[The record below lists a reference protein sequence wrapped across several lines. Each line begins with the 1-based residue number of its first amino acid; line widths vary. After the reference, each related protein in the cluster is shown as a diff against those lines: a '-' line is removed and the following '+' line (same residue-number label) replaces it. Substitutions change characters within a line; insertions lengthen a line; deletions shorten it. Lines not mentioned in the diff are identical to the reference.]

1 MKTKSIILT
10 VSAFLIATTLCACSS
25 NASTS
30 STPDSTPTTSGTST
44 TDNSS
49 DESSN
54 ESVESSNKS
63 DENSNNSSE
72 EQIDINSI
80 KAEVLTDKS
89 FWSKFGSITYDGKT
103 ISLSDDFDDL
113 KLCTDESIGN
123 EIIDRVTRQRLFDQK
138 VDFCSG
144 YEAIKNGKEMINA
157 TRAEIDEFIKK
168 NAVYGN
174 YLEANPDFFGFSDMK
189 GFYEKASELYT
200 GFTYDNFKDFIP
212 DKYAEYDGKLCIY
225 AAFGEKGSGDERYYQ
240 AKYLLFYDD
249 QNNNDIMCITAIP
262 TGVDKNNEITYALCA
277 YKFENTDNG
286 LRCKVSSTIA
296 RCGLYEDFKNT
307 RG

>member
-10 VSAFLIATTLCACSS
+10 VSAFLITATLCACSQNT
-25 NASTS
+25 NASS
-30 STPDSTPTTSGTST
+30 VSDSTTTTSGTST
-44 TDNSS
+44 ADNSS
-49 DESSN
+49 TENSN
-54 ESVESSNKS
+54 ESVESSNQS
-63 DENSNNSSE
+63 DESSNNSSE
-72 EQIDINSI
+72 EQINIDSI

-212 DKYAEYDGKLCIY
+212 KQYAEYDGKLCIY
-225 AAFGEKGSGDERYYQ
+225 AAFGEKE
-240 AKYLLFYDD
+240 
-249 QNNNDIMCITAIP
+249 TAMKDTIRLNICCS
-262 TGVDKNNEITYALCA
+262 TTTKTTMTLCA
-277 YKFENTDNG
+277 LPPFPPALTKQ
-286 LRCKVSSTIA
+286 
-296 RCGLYEDFKNT
+296 
-307 RG
+307 

>member
-1 MKTKSIILT
+1 MKTKRIILT
-10 VSAFLIATTLCACSS
+10 VSAFLIAATLCACSS

-30 STPDSTPTTSGTST
+30 FTTDSTTTTSGTST
-44 TDNSS
+44 ADNSS

-54 ESVESSNKS
+54 ESVESSN
-63 DENSNNSSE
+63 DSSE
-72 EQIDINSI
+72 EPDIDSI

-123 EIIDRVTRQRLFDQK
+123 EIIDRVNRQRMFDQK

-144 YEAIKNGKEMINA
+144 YEAIKDGKEMINA

-200 GFTYDNFKDFIP
+200 GFTYDNFKNFIP
-212 DKYAEYDGKLCIY
+212 DRYAEYDGKLCIY
-225 AAFGEKGSGDERYYQ
+225 AAFGERGNGDERYYQ

-262 TGVDKNNEITYALCA
+262 TSVDKNNEITYALCA

>member
-30 STPDSTPTTSGTST
+30 STPDSTTTTSGTST
-44 TDNSS
+44 ADNSS
-49 DESSN
+49 AESSN
-54 ESVESSNKS
+54 ESDES
-63 DENSNNSSE
+63 SNNSSE
-72 EQIDINSI
+72 EQINIDSI

-123 EIIDRVTRQRLFDQK
+123 EIIDRVTRQRLFNQK
-138 VDFCSG
+138 VDFCSS
-144 YEAIKNGKEMINA
+144 YEAIKDGKEMINA

-225 AAFGEKGSGDERYYQ
+225 AAFGEKGNGDERYYQ

-262 TGVDKNNEITYALCA
+262 TGVTNNEISYALCA

-296 RCGLYEDFKNT
+296 RYGLYEDFKNT

>member
-1 MKTKSIILT
+1 
-10 VSAFLIATTLCACSS
+10 
-25 NASTS
+25 
-30 STPDSTPTTSGTST
+30 
-44 TDNSS
+44 
-49 DESSN
+49 
-54 ESVESSNKS
+54 
-63 DENSNNSSE
+63 
-72 EQIDINSI
+72 
-80 KAEVLTDKS
+80 
-89 FWSKFGSITYDGKT
+89 
-103 ISLSDDFDDL
+103 
-113 KLCTDESIGN
+113 
-123 EIIDRVTRQRLFDQK
+123 
-138 VDFCSG
+138 
-144 YEAIKNGKEMINA
+144 MINA

-212 DKYAEYDGKLCIY
+212 KQYAEYDGKLCIY
-225 AAFGEKGSGDERYYQ
+225 AAFGEKGNGDERYYQ

-262 TGVDKNNEITYALCA
+262 TGVTNNEISYALCA

-307 RG
+307 RD

>member
-1 MKTKSIILT
+1 MKTKRIILT
-10 VSAFLIATTLCACSS
+10 VSAFLITATLCACSS

-30 STPDSTPTTSGTST
+30 SAPDSTPTTSDTST
-44 TDNSS
+44 A
-49 DESSN
+49 ESSN

-123 EIIDRVTRQRLFDQK
+123 EIIDRVTRQRLFNQK

-144 YEAIKNGKEMINA
+144 YEAIKSGKEMINA
-157 TRAEIDEFIKK
+157 TRA
-168 NAVYGN
+168 
-174 YLEANPDFFGFSDMK
+174 
-189 GFYEKASELYT
+189 
-200 GFTYDNFKDFIP
+200 
-212 DKYAEYDGKLCIY
+212 
-225 AAFGEKGSGDERYYQ
+225 
-240 AKYLLFYDD
+240 
-249 QNNNDIMCITAIP
+249 
-262 TGVDKNNEITYALCA
+262 
-277 YKFENTDNG
+277 
-286 LRCKVSSTIA
+286 
-296 RCGLYEDFKNT
+296 
-307 RG
+307 

>member
-1 MKTKSIILT
+1 MKTKRIILT

-30 STPDSTPTTSGTST
+30 STPDSTTTTSGTST
-44 TDNSS
+44 ADNSS
-49 DESSN
+49 AESSN
-54 ESVESSNKS
+54 ESDES
-63 DENSNNSSE
+63 SNNSSE
-72 EQIDINSI
+72 EQINIDSI

-123 EIIDRVTRQRLFDQK
+123 EIIDRVTRQRLFNQK
-138 VDFCSG
+138 VDFCSS
-144 YEAIKNGKEMINA
+144 YEAIKDGKEMINA

-225 AAFGEKGSGDERYYQ
+225 AAFGEKGNGDERYYQ

-262 TGVDKNNEITYALCA
+262 TGVTNNEISYALCA

-296 RCGLYEDFKNT
+296 RYGLYEDFKNT

>member
-10 VSAFLIATTLCACSS
+10 VSAFLIAATLCACSQNT
-25 NASTS
+25 NASS
-30 STPDSTPTTSGTST
+30 VSDSTTTTSGTST
-44 TDNSS
+44 ADNSS

-54 ESVESSNKS
+54 
-63 DENSNNSSE
+63 DSSE
-72 EQIDINSI
+72 EQIDIDSI

-123 EIIDRVTRQRLFDQK
+123 EIIDRVNRQRLFNQK
-138 VDFCSG
+138 VDFWSG
-144 YEAIKNGKEMINA
+144 YEAIKDGKEMINA
-157 TRAEIDEFIKK
+157 TEEEIDEFIKK

-212 DKYAEYDGKLCIY
+212 KQYAEYDGKLCIY
-225 AAFGEKGSGDERYYQ
+225 AAFGEKGNGDERYSQ
-240 AKYLLFYDD
+240 AKYLLFYDY

-262 TGVDKNNEITYALCA
+262 TDVQNNEITYALCA

>member
-1 MKTKSIILT
+1 M
-10 VSAFLIATTLCACSS
+10 
-25 NASTS
+25 
-30 STPDSTPTTSGTST
+30 
-44 TDNSS
+44 
-49 DESSN
+49 
-54 ESVESSNKS
+54 
-63 DENSNNSSE
+63 
-72 EQIDINSI
+72 
-80 KAEVLTDKS
+80 
-89 FWSKFGSITYDGKT
+89 
-103 ISLSDDFDDL
+103 SDDFDDL

-123 EIIDRVTRQRLFDQK
+123 EIIDRVTRQRLFNQK
-138 VDFCSG
+138 VDFCSS
-144 YEAIKNGKEMINA
+144 YEAIKDGKEMINA

-225 AAFGEKGSGDERYYQ
+225 AAFGEKGNGDERYYQ

-262 TGVDKNNEITYALCA
+262 TGVTNNEISYALCA

-307 RG
+307 RN

>member
-1 MKTKSIILT
+1 MKTKRIILT
-10 VSAFLIATTLCACSS
+10 VSAFLIAATLCACSS

-30 STPDSTPTTSGTST
+30 STTDSTPTTSGTST
-44 TDNSS
+44 ADNSS

-54 ESVESSNKS
+54 ESVESSN
-63 DENSNNSSE
+63 DSSEAE
-72 EQIDINSI
+72 EQIDIDSI

-123 EIIDRVTRQRLFDQK
+123 EIIDRVNRQREFNCK

-144 YEAIKNGKEMINA
+144 YEAIKDGKEMINA

-174 YLEANPDFFGFSDMK
+174 YLEANHDFFGFSDMK

-200 GFTYDNFKDFIP
+200 GFTYDNFKNFIP
-212 DKYAEYDGKLCIY
+212 DRYAEYDGKLCIY
-225 AAFGEKGSGDERYYQ
+225 AAFGEKGNGDERYYQ

-262 TGVDKNNEITYALCA
+262 TGVTNNEITYALCA

-296 RCGLYEDFKNT
+296 RCGLYEDFKNI
-307 RG
+307 RD

>member
-10 VSAFLIATTLCACSS
+10 VSAFLITATLCACSQNT
-25 NASTS
+25 NASS
-30 STPDSTPTTSGTST
+30 VSDSTTTTSGTST
-44 TDNSS
+44 ADNSS
-49 DESSN
+49 TENSN
-54 ESVESSNKS
+54 ESVESSNQS
-63 DENSNNSSE
+63 DESSNNSSE
-72 EQIDINSI
+72 EQIDIDSI

-123 EIIDRVTRQRLFDQK
+123 EIIDRVTRQRLFNQK

-144 YEAIKNGKEMINA
+144 YEAIKDGKEMINA

-225 AAFGEKGSGDERYYQ
+225 AAFGEKGNGDERYSQ
-240 AKYLLFYDD
+240 AKYLLFYDE

-262 TGVDKNNEITYALCA
+262 TGVTNNEISYALCA

-307 RG
+307 RD

>member
-10 VSAFLIATTLCACSS
+10 VSAFLITATLCACSS

-30 STPDSTPTTSGTST
+30 SAPDSTPTTSSAST
-44 TDNSS
+44 ADNSS
-49 DESSN
+49 AES
-54 ESVESSNKS
+54 
-63 DENSNNSSE
+63 SNNSSE
-72 EQIDINSI
+72 EQIDIDSI

-123 EIIDRVTRQRLFDQK
+123 EIIDRVTRQRLFNQK

-144 YEAIKNGKEMINA
+144 YEAIKDGKEMINA

-225 AAFGEKGSGDERYYQ
+225 AAFGEKGNGDERYYQ

-262 TGVDKNNEITYALCA
+262 TGVTNNEISYALCA

-307 RG
+307 RD

>member
-1 MKTKSIILT
+1 MKTKSIIPT

-30 STPDSTPTTSGTST
+30 STPDSTTTTSGTST
-44 TDNSS
+44 ADNSS
-49 DESSN
+49 AESSN
-54 ESVESSNKS
+54 ESDES
-63 DENSNNSSE
+63 SNNSSE
-72 EQIDINSI
+72 EQINIDSI

-123 EIIDRVTRQRLFDQK
+123 EIIDRVTRQRLFNQK
-138 VDFCSG
+138 VDFCSS
-144 YEAIKNGKEMINA
+144 YEAIKDGKEMINA

-225 AAFGEKGSGDERYYQ
+225 AAFGEKGNGDERYYQ

-262 TGVDKNNEITYALCA
+262 TGVTNNEISYALCA

-307 RG
+307 RN

>member
-10 VSAFLIATTLCACSS
+10 VSAFLITATLCACSS

-30 STPDSTPTTSGTST
+30 SAPDSTPTTSSTST
-44 TDNSS
+44 ADNS
-49 DESSN
+49 
-54 ESVESSNKS
+54 SVESSNKS

-123 EIIDRVTRQRLFDQK
+123 EIIDRVTRQRLFNQK

-200 GFTYDNFKDFIP
+200 GFTYDNFKD
-212 DKYAEYDGKLCIY
+212 
-225 AAFGEKGSGDERYYQ
+225 
-240 AKYLLFYDD
+240 
-249 QNNNDIMCITAIP
+249 
-262 TGVDKNNEITYALCA
+262 
-277 YKFENTDNG
+277 
-286 LRCKVSSTIA
+286 
-296 RCGLYEDFKNT
+296 
-307 RG
+307 

>member
-1 MKTKSIILT
+1 MKTKRIILT
-10 VSAFLIATTLCACSS
+10 VSAFLITATLCACSS
-25 NASTS
+25 NANTS
-30 STPDSTPTTSGTST
+30 SVSDSTPTTSGTST
-44 TDNSS
+44 VDNSSAESSNES

-54 ESVESSNKS
+54 DSS
-63 DENSNNSSE
+63 EAE

-123 EIIDRVTRQRLFDQK
+123 EIIDRVNRQRMFNQK
-138 VDFCSG
+138 VDFLSG
-144 YEAIKNGKEMINA
+144 YEAIKDGNEMINA

-212 DKYAEYDGKLCIY
+212 DRYAEYDGKLCIY

-262 TGVDKNNEITYALCA
+262 TGVTNNEISYALCA

-296 RCGLYEDFKNT
+296 RCGLYEDFKNI
-307 RG
+307 RD

>member
-10 VSAFLIATTLCACSS
+10 VSAFLITATLCACSS

-30 STPDSTPTTSGTST
+30 SAPDSTPTTSSTST
-44 TDNSS
+44 ADNS
-49 DESSN
+49 
-54 ESVESSNKS
+54 SVESSNKS

-123 EIIDRVTRQRLFDQK
+123 EIIDRVTRQRLFNQK

-225 AAFGEKGSGDERYYQ
+225 AAFGEKG
-240 AKYLLFYDD
+240 
-249 QNNNDIMCITAIP
+249 TAMKDTRRLNICCS
-262 TGVDKNNEITYALCA
+262 TMNKTTMTLCA
-277 YKFENTDNG
+277 LPPFPPASQTMKSPTPCARTNLKIPITDFAARYRLRLQDVVFMKTSRTQETDNK
-286 LRCKVSSTIA
+286 R
-296 RCGLYEDFKNT
+296 
-307 RG
+307 